1 MDVSP
6 SNNRLQAILFVL
18 AAVGV
23 SSTQDAIT
31 KSMSGSLSVNETVIF
46 RCVGSLPVLIPL
58 LMRAGGFKALPSP
71 HVGAVLIRSLILC
84 AGYYS
89 YVLAIA
95 AMPMANGVA
104 IYFTMPFFVA
114 GLAGPFLGERVRLH
128 RWLAIIAAFTG
139 VMVMVRPGAQAFEPA
154 ALLSLASAFF
164 YAVGQM
170 MGRRISQKVA
180 PAVMATWQNLVY
192 FSVAVA
198 FLILFSI
205 VDTSGV
211 THKSLM
217 FLSRGWIWPS
227 LWDAGVLLVN
237 GVFAGMGMI
246 MFVTAY
252 KLAESSFV
260 APFEYSSMIWA
271 LTYGLLVFG
280 DSPDRFTLIGAAVV
294 IVSGLLMVWRDRV
307 LDRAVAAPQVG

>member
-1 MDVSP
+1 MSP
-6 SNNRLQAILFVL
+6 VTADSRFRAILFVL

-46 RCVGSLPVLIPL
+46 RCIGSLPVLIPL
-58 LMRAGGFKALPSP
+58 VMRVGGWQALPSTYLRW
-71 HVGAVLIRSLILC
+71 VLLRGFILC
-84 AGYYS
+84 CGYYS

-139 VMVMVRPGAQAFEPA
+139 VMVMVRPGAQSFEPA
-154 ALLSLASAFF
+154 AFLSLASAFF
-164 YAVGQM
+164 YATGQM
-170 MGRRISQKVA
+170 MSRHISQKVQ
-180 PAVMATWQNLVY
+180 PAVLATWQNLIY

-198 FLILFSI
+198 LLLVFRT
-205 VDTSGV
+205 VDTSGF
-211 THKSLM
+211 THKSIL
-217 FLSRGWIWPS
+217 FLSRGWVWPS
-227 LWDAGVLLVN
+227 LADAAILLINGVL
-237 GVFAGMGMI
+237 AGLGMI
-246 MFVTAY
+246 FFVTAY

-271 LTYGLLVFG
+271 LSYGVLVFG
-280 DSPDRFTLIGAAVV
+280 DVPDRYTLAGAAVV
-294 IVSGLLMVWRDRV
+294 VAAGLLMVWRDRV
-307 LDRAVAAPQVG
+307 LDRAAAVTTG